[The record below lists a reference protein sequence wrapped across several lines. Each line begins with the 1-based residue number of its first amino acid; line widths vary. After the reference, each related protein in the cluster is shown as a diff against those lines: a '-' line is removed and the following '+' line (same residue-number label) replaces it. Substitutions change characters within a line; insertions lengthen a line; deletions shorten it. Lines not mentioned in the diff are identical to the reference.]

1 MRTGGVPS
9 PSRKRLKKSDKNNG
23 VGGMPRRNAAH
34 NASRNNAALGR
45 SVLVTGGAALEGA
58 RDAEDAEDVPPW
70 GLGDD
75 DLVAYDAEM
84 EEGDALRYR
93 DEVDL
98 TGAEVDEFDG
108 DEAEDEDAEIDI
120 EALELM
126 ELGMHTFFQLFRQPE
141 ERKRWNSGNSIH
153 LNRTARDKFVAQQ
166 SGLKRAAEMLGQK
179 TMHNARRRRWLGLD
193 F

>member
-141 ERKRWNSGNSIH
+141 ERKRWSSGNSIH
-153 LNRTARDKFVAQQ
+153 LNRTARDNFVGMFCV
-166 SGLKRAAEMLGQK
+166 S
-179 TMHNARRRRWLGLD
+179 D
-193 F
+193 IV